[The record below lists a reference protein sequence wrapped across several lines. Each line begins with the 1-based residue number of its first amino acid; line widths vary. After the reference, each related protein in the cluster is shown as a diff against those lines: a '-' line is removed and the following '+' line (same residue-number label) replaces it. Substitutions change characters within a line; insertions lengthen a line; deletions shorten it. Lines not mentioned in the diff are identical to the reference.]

1 MGQSNY
7 KLIIPNV
14 SVPSNLVVKLHSRT
28 TKEEASKEVGRIHE
42 ADNVFEGYE
51 WKIDGC
57 QDGGINEFNDNLQD
71 QIKQRI
77 DEEEE
82 PEDCLFWDGSKAIF
96 ELELYDI
103 AVVTDVAAPLK
114 AESKEEAVKEVED
127 QINEKNL
134 FNGYDWN
141 IKDCTETGINK
152 ISDSLKTE
160 IIERLKSNIEVC
172 IQEA

>member
-14 SVPSNLVVKLHSRT
+14 SVRTNLVVKLHSRT

-42 ADNVFEGYE
+42 ADNVFDGYE

-57 QDGGINEFNDNLQD
+57 QNGGINKFDDSLQD

-82 PEDCLFWDGSKAIF
+82 PEDCLFWDGGKAIF

-103 AVVTDVAAPLK
+103 AVVTDVATPLK
-114 AESKEEAVKEVED
+114 AESKEDAAKEVED

-152 ISDSLKTE
+152 LSDSLKTE
-160 IIERLKSNIEVC
+160 IREYLKKDIGSC
-172 IQEA
+172 IQEV

>member
-42 ADNVFEGYE
+42 ADNVFDNYE

-57 QDGGINEFNDNLQD
+57 QDGGIKEFNDNLQD

-152 ISDSLKTE
+152 INDSLKTE
-160 IIERLKSNIEVC
+160 IIERLKEDIQAC
-172 IQEA
+172 IKEG

>member
-1 MGQSNY
+1 MSNY

-14 SVPSNLVVKLHSRT
+14 SVRTNLVVKLNSRT

-42 ADNVFEGYE
+42 ADNVFDGYE

-57 QDGGINEFNDNLQD
+57 QDGGIKEFNDNLQD

-82 PEDCLFWDGSKAIF
+82 PEDCLFWDGGKAIF
-96 ELELYDI
+96 ELELYDL
-103 AVVTDVAAPLK
+103 AVVTDAATPLK
-114 AESKEEAVKEVED
+114 ADSKEEAVKEVEN

-141 IKDCTETGINK
+141 IKDCTEDGINK

-160 IIERLKSNIEVC
+160 IIERLKANIEAC
-172 IQEA
+172 IVED

>member
-1 MGQSNY
+1 MSNY

-14 SVPSNLVVKLHSRT
+14 SVRTNLVVKLNSRT

-42 ADNVFEGYE
+42 ADNVFDGYE

-57 QDGGINEFNDNLQD
+57 EDGGINEFDDNLQN

-82 PEDCLFWDGSKAIF
+82 PEDCLFWDGGKAIF

-103 AVVTDVAAPLK
+103 SVNTDVETALK
-114 AESKEEAVKEVED
+114 SQSKEDAVKEVEGL
-127 QINEKNL
+127 ISEGNL

-141 IKDCTETGINK
+141 IKDCEEDNK
-152 ISDSLKTE
+152 FSDSLQTE
-160 IIERLKSNIEVC
+160 IIDRLKGNVEACV
-172 IQEA
+172 QEG